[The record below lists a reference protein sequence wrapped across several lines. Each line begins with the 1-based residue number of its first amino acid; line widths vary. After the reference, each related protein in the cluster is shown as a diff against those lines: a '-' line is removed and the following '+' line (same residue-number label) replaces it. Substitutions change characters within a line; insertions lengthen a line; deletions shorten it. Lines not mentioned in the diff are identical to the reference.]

1 VTYTLLSIASSWRKV
16 EKYQLEIVKSDGLK
30 PLLRLLHSS
39 YLPLI
44 LSAAACVRNVSI
56 HPANES
62 PIIDSGFLQPLIE
75 LLSFDENEEVQC
87 HAISTLRN
95 LAASSERNKG
105 AIVEAGAVERIKDL
119 VLTVP
124 LAVQS
129 EMTACV
135 AVLALS
141 GECRVAEPRALNVTR
156 AWVVVDQALDDL
168 KPQLL
173 EMGICEVLIP
183 LTNSP
188 SVEVQGN
195 SAAAIGN
202 LSSKGAH
209 WLDLDFKKGSMSGGL
224 WLTFAAAEDYAPFNA
239 VWNKPDGGLHAY
251 LVRFLSSADI
261 TFQHIAVWVSQ
272 TWVHF
277 QSEIRTRAE
286 HRCRPSC
293 SCSSPRTSS

>member
-1 VTYTLLSIASSWRKV
+1 LT
-16 EKYQLEIVKSDGLK
+16 

-56 HPANES
+56 HPSNES

-95 LAASSERNKG
+95 LAASSERNKT
-105 AIVEAGAVERIKDL
+105 AIVEAGAVERIKQL
-119 VLTVP
+119 VLQAP
-124 LAVQS
+124 LLVQS

-141 GECRVAEPRALNVTR
+141 GESYCFSFETSHAQPATLFI
-156 AWVVVDQALDDL
+156 DDL

-183 LTNSP
+183 LTNSQ
-188 SVEVQGN
+188 SLEVQGN
-195 SAAAIGN
+195 SAAALGN
-202 LSSKGAH
+202 LSSK
-209 WLDLDFKKGSMSGGL
+209 
-224 WLTFAAAEDYAPFNA
+224 AAEDYAPFNA
-239 VWNKPDGGLHAY
+239 VWNSPEGGLHAY
-251 LVRFLSSADI
+251 LVRFLGSPDQ
-261 TFQHIAVWVSQ
+261 TFQHIAVWVSG
-272 TWVHF
+272 
-277 QSEIRTRAE
+277 IRRVC
-286 HRCRPSC
+286 HVLSC
-293 SCSSPRTSS
+293 

>member
-1 VTYTLLSIASSWRKV
+1 MTVSPLPCGRFLIRVRSADV
-16 EKYQLEIVKSDGLK
+16 PEKYQLEIVKAEGLK

-56 HPANES
+56 HPSNES
-62 PIIDSGFLQPLIE
+62 PIIDSGFLTPLIE

-105 AIVEAGAVERIKDL
+105 AIVEAHAVERIKEL

-141 GECRVAEPRALNVTR
+141 GKLNLQSMRDMQLIIV
-156 AWVVVDQALDDL
+156 DDL

-195 SAAAIGN
+195 SAAALGN
-202 LSSKGAH
+202 LSSKGEH
-209 WLDLDFKKGSMSGGL
+209 
-224 WLTFAAAEDYAPFNA
+224 
-239 VWNKPDGGLHAY
+239 
-251 LVRFLSSADI
+251 LS
-261 TFQHIAVWVSQ
+261 
-272 TWVHF
+272 F
-277 QSEIRTRAE
+277 QSVM
-286 HRCRPSC
+286 
-293 SCSSPRTSS
+293 